1 MQPVPQFMFSSSPHF
16 ILFRTCCTSVENVP
30 QVGAFVVI
38 IACVVVS
45 VVVVVVVVVVV
56 TNLKFCVQVIAIFE
70 NLFTLDSSLLF
81 EQVD

>member
-1 MQPVPQFMFSSSPHF
+1 MQPVPQFMFSSSPHL

-30 QVGAFVVI
+30 HVGAF
-38 IACVVVS
+38 

-56 TNLKFCVQVIAIFE
+56 TNLKFCVQVVATVE
-70 NLFTLDSSLLF
+70 NLSTLDSSPLF

>member
-38 IACVVVS
+38 IAF

-56 TNLKFCVQVIAIFE
+56 TNLKFCVQVVAIF
-70 NLFTLDSSLLF
+70 
-81 EQVD
+81 

>member
-56 TNLKFCVQVIAIFE
+56 TNLKFCVQVVAIF
-70 NLFTLDSSLLF
+70 
-81 EQVD
+81 

>member
-38 IACVVVS
+38 IAF

-56 TNLKFCVQVIAIFE
+56 TNLKLCVQVVAIF
-70 NLFTLDSSLLF
+70 
-81 EQVD
+81 

>member
-1 MQPVPQFMFSSSPHF
+1 M
-16 ILFRTCCTSVENVP
+16 
-30 QVGAFVVI
+30 GAFVVI
-38 IACVVVS
+38 IACVVVF

>member
-38 IACVVVS
+38 IAF

-56 TNLKFCVQVIAIFE
+56 TNLKFCVQVIAIF
-70 NLFTLDSSLLF
+70 
-81 EQVD
+81 

>member
-38 IACVVVS
+38 IACVVFF
-45 VVVVVVVVVVV
+45 VVVGVAVVVVVVV
-56 TNLKFCVQVIAIFE
+56 TNLKFCVQVVAIF
-70 NLFTLDSSLLF
+70 
-81 EQVD
+81 

>member
-38 IACVVVS
+38 IACVIVF

-56 TNLKFCVQVIAIFE
+56 TNLKFCVQVIAIC
-70 NLFTLDSSLLF
+70 
-81 EQVD
+81 